1 MDMQVHKTTKCAF
14 FVTIEFYYINVF
26 VFRLK
31 YIYTARQ

>member
-1 MDMQVHKTTKCAF
+1 MQVHKTTKCAF